1 MSIHVQSHPFRWT
14 DQQCQPVFVHRFPKT
29 SSCEPM
35 ATHLNTPFRDHL
47 NWLRLKPL
55 FALGPGN
62 YLELVGVQCMLGM
75 ILISNIGCHLRSG
88 EWIMEILDKR
98 QTLCHP
104 PWYKLIRPRS
114 TTGYSFPII
123 ELWHALLLLSFLFL
137 DNGTVGQ
144 ITLVCYIVPSAELV
158 RVNWSPMHV
167 PHFAYNSC
175 GNKEKN
181 NTTTNILLTSRC
193 ESVAVHNSTIPSAAR
208 PPLAR
213 HADPFVWWH
222 SALWIAVFY
231 CKWWRLCGRLMH
243 SPHWTPHL
251 K

>member
-1 MSIHVQSHPFRWT
+1 MAQILLYISALLHNVHVQSHPFRWT
-14 DQQCQPVFVHRFPKT
+14 DQQCQPVFVHRFPNT

-47 NWLRLKPL
+47 NWLRLTPL

-62 YLELVGVQCMLGM
+62 YLELVGVRCMLGM
-75 ILISNIGCHLRSG
+75 IPISNIGCHLRSG

-104 PWYKLIRPRS
+104 RWYKWIRPRS
-114 TTGYSFPII
+114 TMGYSSPII

-144 ITLVCYIVPSAELV
+144 ITLVCDIVPSAELV

-167 PHFAYNSC
+167 PTLH
-175 GNKEKN
+175 
-181 NTTTNILLTSRC
+181 T
-193 ESVAVHNSTIPSAAR
+193 
-208 PPLAR
+208 
-213 HADPFVWWH
+213 
-222 SALWIAVFY
+222 IAVAIRRRTTPPPIF
-231 CKWWRLCGRLMH
+231 CLPVDVNRWLCIIRLFPVQLVL
-243 SPHWTPHL
+243 P
-251 K
+251 